1 MKKRTKMIRW
11 LGLGVLGVTVA
22 LLLGACGG
30 GKSAS
35 GTAAATAPTSQGS
48 VPAAAIGSASN
59 SGAPAPTN
67 TSAAVAQGEQGG
79 GDAPT
84 TTYSDPVSKFR
95 FQYPQAWGKTTQPGE
110 AIRFTGADEF
120 ISVTVTTTTQSPVAF
135 AQADAAALT
144 ASSPGFKG
152 AGVKTYTVAGTN
164 GAMVAYTWELPKSA
178 VSGKSVPSS
187 GNRYYIPGPGGKI
200 AIYTYSSPTRTY
212 DPAGA
217 DDFANTFKWL

>member
-1 MKKRTKMIRW
+1 MKKRTKTMRR
-11 LGLGVLGVTVA
+11 LGLGVVGITVA

-30 GKSAS
+30 GE
-35 GTAAATAPTSQGS
+35 GTPEGRVPDAATAPTGTT
-48 VPAAAIGSASN
+48 AAGVATTAN
-59 SGAPAPTN
+59 APAN
-67 TSAAVAQGEQGG
+67 TSAAAQGEQGG

-84 TTYSDPVSKFR
+84 TTYTDPAGQFH
-95 FQYPQAWGKTTQPGE
+95 FLYPQTWGKTTQAGE
-110 AIRFTGADEF
+110 SIRFTGADEF

-152 AGVKTYTVAGTN
+152 AAVKAYKVAGTN

-178 VSGKSVPSS
+178 VTGKPVPSS
-187 GNRYYIPGPGGKI
+187 GNRYYIPGPGGKV
-200 AIYTYSSPTRTY
+200 AIFTYSSPTRTY

-217 DDFANTFKWL
+217 DDFANTFKWR

>member
-1 MKKRTKMIRW
+1 MKKRTKTMRW
-11 LGLGVLGVTVA
+11 LGLGVLGITAA

-30 GKSAS
+30 GEGTPEGRVPDTAT
-35 GTAAATAPTSQGS
+35 GATAAGAPT
-48 VPAAAIGSASN
+48 PANAAAS
-59 SGAPAPTN
+59 
-67 TSAAVAQGEQGG
+67 TSAPVVQGEQGG

-84 TTYSDPVSKFR
+84 TTYSDPAGQFR
-95 FQYPQAWGKTTQPGE
+95 FQYPQTWGKTTQPGE

-120 ISVTVTTTTQSPVAF
+120 ISVTVTTTTQAPVAF

-152 AGVKTYTVAGTN
+152 AAVKTYKVAGTN

-178 VSGKSVPSS
+178 VTGKPVPSS

-200 AIYTYSSPTRTY
+200 AIFTYSSPTRTY

>member
-48 VPAAAIGSASN
+48 APAAAIGSASN

-67 TSAAVAQGEQGG
+67 TSAAAQGEQGG

-120 ISVTVTTTTQSPVAF
+120 ISVTVTTTTQAPIAF

-152 AGVKTYTVAGTN
+152 AGVKSYTVAGTN
-164 GAMVAYTWELPKSA
+164 GAMVAYTWQLPKSA
-178 VSGKSVPSS
+178 VSGKPVPSS